1 MGWAPAQPW
10 IRWADGWMGGWW
22 MDYFRWYFHC
32 WYIMICIMIKWGS
45 LQHLKSL
52 LPSGW
57 IYRAQREESMTAAAK
72 NKTKKRNTV
81 NTFTCTTKLNVWLFL
96 RVQGSF
102 YKLSNEMFKC
112 EARSMNDPQKWNSKG
127 LHTQLLHEY
136 SHGWTREVLLQL
148 STLRSCFSGNSG
160 NSFSTVTMWCQRLEA
175 ALQGLNIRKL
185 CEKYELFVRL
195 SQSLSSFSV
204 SPYLICNLKFK
215 HRCLNVNCQCSINIF
230 K

>member
-32 WYIMICIMIKWGS
+32 WYIMICIMITWGS

-102 YKLSNEMFKC
+102 YKLSNEMQRVFILFIYLHFICLEVWMIHRNEIVKDCIPSYYMNIHMGGHRKC
-112 EARSMNDPQKWNSKG
+112 YYNWAHWGPVFQEILG
-127 LHTQLLHEY
+127 IHF
-136 SHGWTREVLLQL
+136 LQ
-148 STLRSCFSGNSG
+148 
-160 NSFSTVTMWCQRLEA
+160 
-175 ALQGLNIRKL
+175 
-185 CEKYELFVRL
+185 
-195 SQSLSSFSV
+195 
-204 SPYLICNLKFK
+204 
-215 HRCLNVNCQCSINIF
+215 
-230 K
+230 